1 MTDFS
6 RPAVEIKQG
15 NLTLYLTYVTPRDL
29 FTGADKDGYEF
40 YSVEEL
46 DPSTQEGYQRIL
58 NETRARRLSR
68 HLADANG
75 EGYAHLPTTVFL
87 ATDKSVE
94 FDEDTQTLKFDKGL
108 VCPFSVVDGQHRI
121 EGLRLAVDREP
132 ELLDFK
138 LPCTLATELDKTH
151 QMYHFFIVN
160 TTQVP
165 VDTGLRQHITRRFT
179 DMKGVEELPYTPHW
193 LERAILLRG
202 DAKALRVVEFLN
214 EHPESPFRGRI
225 QMANDPNGKNK
236 IKQAAIVNMLKSE
249 VFIGSH
255 PIQVQE
261 TDIDRVS
268 RMLLNYFRA
277 VDDLFVKGRDRNA
290 TVVYKSNGIF
300 FFLGISKWI
309 FNVLY
314 SSTND
319 FTTKS
324 IASVIE
330 ASLDE
335 IDDLYRNIISPDWWM
350 PGSHGASNLNRAAA
364 RGYINA
370 FQEALSRAPTQRP
383 EIRL

>member
-1 MTDFS
+1 MADFS

-29 FTGADKDGYEF
+29 FGGNF
-40 YSVEEL
+40 YAVEKL
-46 DPSTQEGYQRIL
+46 DSDTQEGYQRIL

-68 HLADANG
+68 HLTEANG
-75 EGYAHLPTTVFL
+75 DGYAHLPTTVFL
-87 ATDKSVE
+87 ATDKSVD
-94 FDEDTQTLKFDKGL
+94 FDEDTQTLKFDKDL

-138 LPCTLATELDKTH
+138 LPVTLATELDDTH

-165 VDTGLRQHITRRFT
+165 VDSALRQQITRRFT
-179 DMKGVEELPYTPHW
+179 DMQGVEELPYTPHW
-193 LERAILLRG
+193 IKSSIARG
-202 DAKALRVVEFLN
+202 RDAKALRITEFLN
-214 EHPESPFRGRI
+214 EHSESPFLGRI
-225 QMANDPNGKNK
+225 QMANDLDGKNK

-249 VFIGSH
+249 VLTASN
-255 PIQVQE
+255 PLSVQE
-261 TDIDRVS
+261 TDIDRAA
-268 RMLLNYFRA
+268 RIMLNYFRA
-277 VDDLFVKGRDRNA
+277 IDDLFVNGRDRNA

-300 FFLGISKWI
+300 FFLGVSKWI

-324 IASVIE
+324 ISSVIE

-335 IDDLYRNIISPDWWM
+335 IDDTYRSVISPDWWM
-350 PGSHGASNLNRAAA
+350 PGPHGASNLNRAAV
-364 RGYINA
+364 RGYIDA
-370 FQEALSRAPTQRP
+370 FQQALSRAPTQRP